1 MAKSTRLKQGSFTGK
16 IRPVVTIRSMTSNP
30 VGTLFCVWYGS
41 RHMDSVDPE
50 DIQALYESSPS
61 FVRLAPDDNWERRAK
76 IAEMIC
82 KDYPDLAGES
92 GTDYKNVI
100 LTICKQCIES
110 DVPAAESV
118 NFVIE
123 IDKANVAWRE
133 QLVRSKIASYWT
145 QSTRTI
151 DMTTMDI
158 NMADSVELIGG
169 QKAVDIYN
177 HTADTIRQAY
187 VELEALGVP
196 IEDIRL
202 QPQQHVHRVYWMISI
217 RALVKILNKRSDWI
231 AQASLWTPIIAGCC
245 EGLRKISLF
254 DVIKDFIGKPPVKLS
269 FDPTTGDGT
278 WYVSEYMMNA
288 DNEDRYYGRDPLP
301 CDGLWLAYRKLAMP
315 EHTDL
320 DFYDYMKSMYS
331 QIWSD
336 EYLKVLGWDRN
347 DPTVIGK
354 YDRPKSWFKSHGRE
368 KECSDLN

>member
-1 MAKSTRLKQGSFTGK
+1 MAKSTRLNQGSFTGK
-16 IRPVVTIRSMTSNP
+16 IRPVVTFKSMTSNP
-30 VGTLFCVWYGS
+30 VGTLFSVWYGS
-41 RHMDSVDPE
+41 RHNDSVDPA
-50 DIQALYESSPS
+50 DIQMLYDHPGD
-61 FVRLAPDDNWERRAK
+61 VHDNQNTMVNLIR
-76 IAEMIC
+76 IADMIC
-82 KDYPDLAGES
+82 EDYPDLAGSS
-92 GTDYKNVI
+92 GKDYKSVI
-100 LTICKQCIES
+100 KTICKQCIES

-169 QKAVDIYN
+169 PEAVEIYK
-177 HTADTIRQAY
+177 HTADVIRQAY
-187 VELEALGVP
+187 IELEKLGVP

-245 EGLRKISLF
+245 NYLRKLSLF
-254 DVIKDFIGKPPVKLS
+254 DIIEDFVGKPPVKVS
-269 FDPTTGDGT
+269 YHTDYDMH
-278 WYVSEYMMNA
+278 YVSEYMMNA

-301 CDGLWLAYRKLAMP
+301 CDPLWLAYKGISMP
-315 EHTDL
+315 QHTDL
-320 DFYDYMKSMYS
+320 DFYDYLKSMYI
-331 QIWSD
+331 QIWGD
-336 EYLKVLGWDRN
+336 EYLKVLGWDRS
-347 DPTVIGK
+347 DPSKLGK
-354 YDRPKSWFKSHGRE
+354 YDRPE
-368 KECSDLN
+368 VAN

>member
-1 MAKSTRLKQGSFTGK
+1 MAKSTRLNQGSFTGK
-16 IRPVVTIRSMTSNP
+16 IRPVVTFKSMTSNP
-30 VGTLFCVWYGS
+30 IGTLFSVWYGS
-41 RHMDSVDPE
+41 RHNDSVDPE
-50 DIQALYESSPS
+50 DIQALYDSDPAYVSKM
-61 FVRLAPDDNWERRAK
+61 PDSNWERRAK
-76 IAEMIC
+76 VAAMIC
-82 KDYPDLAGES
+82 KDYPDLAGAS
-92 GTDYKNVI
+92 GSDYKNVI
-100 LTICKQCIES
+100 KTICKQCIES

-169 QKAVDIYN
+169 PKAVEIYE
-177 HTADTIRQAY
+177 HTADVIRQAY
-187 VELEALGVP
+187 IELEKLGVP

-231 AQASLWTPIIAGCC
+231 AQASLWTPIIAGVCSY
-245 EGLRKISLF
+245 LRKLSLF
-254 DVIKDFIGKPPVKLS
+254 DIVEDFVGKPPVKVS
-269 FDPTTGDGT
+269 YHSDYDEY
-278 WYVSEYMMNA
+278 YVSEYMMNA

-301 CDGLWLAYRKLAMP
+301 CDGLWLAYRGLAMP

-320 DFYDYMKSMYS
+320 DFYDYLKSMYI
-331 QIWSD
+331 QIWGD
-336 EYLKVLGWDRN
+336 EYLKVLGWDRS
-347 DPTVIGK
+347 DPTKLGK
-354 YDRPKSWFKSHGRE
+354 YDRPKTWFTSHGMDSMCANL
-368 KECSDLN
+368 K

>member
-1 MAKSTRLKQGSFTGK
+1 MAKSTRLNQGSFTGK
-16 IRPVVTIRSMTSNP
+16 IRPVVTFKSMTANP

-41 RHMDSVDPE
+41 RHNDSVDPA
-50 DIQALYESSPS
+50 DIQQLYDFPGDVHENQNTMLHLI
-61 FVRLAPDDNWERRAK
+61 R
-76 IAEMIC
+76 IADTIC
-82 KDYPDLAGES
+82 EDYPDLAGES
-92 GTDYKNVI
+92 KKDYKNVI
-100 LTICKQCIES
+100 KTICKQCIES

-169 QKAVDIYN
+169 PEAVEIYQ
-177 HTADTIRQAY
+177 HTAEVIRQAY
-187 VELEALGVP
+187 IELEKLGVP

-231 AQASLWTPIIAGCC
+231 AQASLWTPIIAGVCSY
-245 EGLRKISLF
+245 LRKLSLF
-254 DVIKDFIGKPPVKLS
+254 DIVKDFVGKPPVKVAYHT
-269 FDPTTGDGT
+269 DYDMH
-278 WYVSEYMMNA
+278 YVSEYMMNA

-301 CDGLWLAYRKLAMP
+301 CDPLWLAYKGIAMP

-320 DFYDYMKSMYS
+320 EFYDYLKSMYI
-331 QIWSD
+331 QIWGD
-336 EYLKVLGWDRN
+336 EYLSVLGWDRS
-347 DPTVIGK
+347 DPSKMGR
-354 YDRPKSWFKSHGRE
+354 YDRPGMV
-368 KECSDLN
+368 N